1 MTVQTKPS
9 TYTKVWASTGSKVAA
24 DDFKIARGWE
34 VEKPPYEMMNWLQNR
49 QDQWIAH
56 ANQRGIA
63 QWDANTEYKANL
75 SYVTGGT
82 TGNVYR
88 ATINNTNINPDTD
101 VSGTWVVAFA
111 SPSSIGLAY
120 LAKANNL
127 SDVSNVASARTNL
140 DVYSKSEVYAKTEV
154 YNKTEADTRY
164 LSTTQNLFDVPN
176 KATAR
181 ANLEVYSKA
190 EVDAMFPAGEVCMF
204 AMGTMPAGF
213 IPCDGRSLSRAAY
226 PRLFA
231 AIGTLYGAVDASS
244 FNVPEFRGEFLR
256 AWSAGRTGVDTGR
269 AMGTWQQDAIRNIV
283 GAFTSSTRNNPNPT
297 GAHYSLGIDGSGGG
311 DGSIGR
317 PRIGFDASRQVP
329 TAEENRVRN
338 YPVYVGVRF

>member
-269 AMGTWQQDAIRNIV
+269 AMGTWQQDAIRNI
-283 GAFTSSTRNNPNPT
+283 T
-297 GAHYSLGIDGSGGG
+297 GKFRAVRRDGGDPQGVFFNDPQTYPGSDSGGVNNHYT
-311 DGSIGR
+311 
-317 PRIGFDASRQVP
+317 GFDASRQVP